1 MNKAIS
7 RIIIQ
12 NRSRDK
18 KFLRQAKSKEQS
30 NTKPILKE
38 IFKGFFLKKKKIEKK
53 QEDTEKKK
61 SHLESK

>member
-30 NTKPILKE
+30 DTKPILKE
-38 IFKGFFLKKKKIEKK
+38 IFKGFFKKKKIEKE
-53 QEDTEKKK
+53 QEVTEKKK

>member
-30 NTKPILKE
+30 DTKPILKE
-38 IFKGFFLKKKKIEKK
+38 IFKGFFKKKIEKE
-53 QEDTEKKK
+53 QEVTEKKK